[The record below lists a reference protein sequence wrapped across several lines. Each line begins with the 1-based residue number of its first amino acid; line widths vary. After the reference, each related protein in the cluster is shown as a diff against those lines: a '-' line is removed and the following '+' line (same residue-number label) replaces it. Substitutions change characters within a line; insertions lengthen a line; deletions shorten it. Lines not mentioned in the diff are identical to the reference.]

1 MRVYRVDSMTG
12 GTPVAEVVATDEH
25 EARDVWRSYLNGFRV
40 TDPGGPVA
48 SPFVL
53 WVDPDW
59 DKQLAGASEY
69 SPAKQS
75 WRGSEF
81 TELREWLP

>member
-1 MRVYRVDSMTG
+1 
-12 GTPVAEVVATDEH
+12 
-25 EARDVWRSYLNGFRV
+25 
-40 TDPGGPVA
+40 VA

-59 DKQLAGASEY
+59 DKQLASASEY